1 MPEST
6 PFSSSLSFP
15 TGDVAW
21 REWNPE
27 LFEDPSIAEQLRL
40 LVVAPAWHPDLHEF
54 DRVLFNDSRLQEAL
68 AAGVTPIRVDAD
80 ERPDVARRYAEDGE
94 LGLALLS
101 PGGAPLVRFRATI
114 APEVLEAIR
123 HWQARWRDERDEVLA
138 EIEAEQVVRL
148 ASIQAVP
155 GELTPSALD
164 LMLDRANEASEP
176 AGPQQI
182 ALWLYADHR
191 RADRD
196 AERRAR
202 MAIQRRVDGEG
213 FDHERGGFQRDVGP
227 DSASVVRL
235 TEDQGHWLRVLAR
248 VAGEDGD
255 AHEWARDAV
264 VQTIDFVEA
273 ELLNS
278 NGGFQQGADDQRVFA
293 TANAALARGL
303 LACGV
308 VFGRS
313 DWRSRGQTAVDFLVR
328 QMRAGEAGYHHGWDG
343 VPYTLGLLVD
353 QIATGQALLD
363 AHEVTGSIDYLHHA
377 QTIALLLE
385 RQFQTPNGMLA
396 DLDIAHEADGLLEEP
411 RFDLLDQALAA
422 DLLIR
427 LTHLTH
433 DDRYVDSAY
442 ALLGA
447 VAGAMEQA
455 DLEAGSA
462 IARTI
467 DRILSVEAEIKI
479 VTAAPPGEY
488 DGIADPLHT
497 EALRLSLAAHTVQ
510 RLNPDFD
517 DVLSGQLG
525 LPMGPP
531 GAYCFVLGGYGA
543 LLTRPDELLPAIE
556 RGLSEMA

>member
-1 MPEST
+1 MPEPT
-6 PFSSSLSFP
+6 PFSSSPSFP
-15 TGDVAW
+15 TSDVAW
-21 REWNPE
+21 REWSPE

-40 LVVAPAWHPDLHEF
+40 VVIGTAWHPDLDEL
-54 DRVLFNDSRLQEAL
+54 DEELFSDPRMREAL
-68 AAGVTPIRVDAD
+68 GRDVTPIRVDAE
-80 ERPDVARRYAEDGE
+80 ERPDVARRYAEDGGVGP
-94 LGLALLS
+94 LLLS
-101 PGGAPLVRFRATI
+101 PGGAPLVRFRETTVSA
-114 APEVLEAIR
+114 VLEAIR
-123 HWQARWRDERDEVLA
+123 TWQARWHDERDEVLA

-148 ASIQAVP
+148 ASMQAQP
-155 GELTPSALD
+155 GDLTPSALD
-164 LMLDRANEASEP
+164 VMLDRTNETSEV

-182 ALWLYADHR
+182 ALWLYAHRR
-191 RADRD
+191 RADLD

-202 MAIQRRVDGEG
+202 MAIQRRVDGGG
-213 FDHERGGFQRDVGP
+213 FDRERGGFLRSLGP
-227 DSASVVRL
+227 DSADVRL
-235 TEDQGHWLRVLAR
+235 TADQGRWLQVLAR
-248 VAGEDGD
+248 VAGEDSD
-255 AHEWARDAV
+255 AHEWAREAV

-328 QMRAGEAGYHHGWDG
+328 RMRAGEAGYYHGWDG
-343 VPYTLGLLVD
+343 VPYTLGLLAD
-353 QIATGQALLD
+353 QVAVGQALLD
-363 AHEVTGSIDYLHHA
+363 THEVTGSIDYLHHA
-377 QTIALLLE
+377 QTVARLLE
-385 RQFQTPNGMLA
+385 RQFLTPNGMLA

-427 LTHLTH
+427 LSHLTH
-433 DDRYVDSAY
+433 DDRYVDTAY

-447 VAGAMEQA
+447 VAGALEQA
-455 DLEAGSA
+455 ELEAGSA

-467 DRILSVEAEIKI
+467 DRILSVEPEIKI

-488 DGIADPLHT
+488 DGVADPLHA
-497 EALRLSLAAHTVQ
+497 EALRLALAAHTVQ

-517 DVLSGQLG
+517 DVLAGQLG

-531 GAYCFVLGGYGA
+531 GAYCFVLGGYSG
-543 LLTRPDELLPAIE
+543 LLTRPDELVLTIDRA
-556 RGLSEMA
+556 LSEIA